1 MLLIWSVVGED
12 EEFLFLNE
20 APLFDIE
27 LLALLL
33 RGAAMVFLASPL
45 ERGGVLRL

>member
-12 EEFLFLNE
+12 EEFLNE

-33 RGAAMVFLASPL
+33 RGASVVFLASPL